1 MKIYVSGDIEGVTG
15 VTVWDEAGLG
25 KPEYAAFQEQMTAE
39 VGAAC
44 EGALAAGATTIHVKD
59 AHHTGRNI
67 IAAKLPSEA
76 HLIRGWSGHP
86 YMMLEGLDESYDGV
100 AMIGYHSASGSGANP
115 LSHTLTPRVVEM
127 RLNGRLA
134 SEFLLG
140 AYTAALVG
148 VPVLFLSGDQG
159 LCDEVGEFDAT
170 IRTVAVKEG
179 IGNSTRSIHPDEAV
193 SRIRD
198 GVADAL
204 RGGAQRRGVSLPSR
218 FTVEIRYKEH
228 VDAFRYA
235 FYPGAELENPFTLR
249 FETDDYFEVLRL
261 LLFTT

>member
-25 KPEYAAFQEQMTAE
+25 KPEYAEFQQQMTTE
-39 VGAAC
+39 VAAAC
-44 EGALAAGATTIHVKD
+44 AGALAAGATTIHVKD

-67 IAAKLPSEA
+67 IAARLPAEA

-86 YMMLEGLDESYDGV
+86 YMMLEGLDDSYDGV

-148 VPVLFLSGDQG
+148 VPVLFVSGDQG
-159 LCDEVGEFDAT
+159 LCDEVGEFDAS

-179 IGNSTRSIHPDEAV
+179 IGSSTRSIHPAQAL
-193 SRIRD
+193 SRIKDGVEHALRD
-198 GVADAL
+198 GT
-204 RGGAQRRGVSLPSR
+204 GGRNITLPSH
-218 FTVEIRYKEH
+218 FVLETRYREH
-228 VDAFRYA
+228 SDAYRNA
-235 FYPGAELENPFTLR
+235 FYPGAELKGDSTVL